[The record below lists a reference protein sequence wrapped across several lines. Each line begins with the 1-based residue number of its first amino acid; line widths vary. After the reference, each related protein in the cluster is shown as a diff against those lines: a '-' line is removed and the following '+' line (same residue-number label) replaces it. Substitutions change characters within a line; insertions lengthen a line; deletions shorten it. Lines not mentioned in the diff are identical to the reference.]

1 MGTCID
7 MQFLLECSTYKLHK
21 RREIPYLQ
29 AAMYYS
35 VYYINILMTTFLTIF
50 RGFPN
55 TFRRFSKILQND
67 WSKGGIKVA
76 KHFQKISE
84 DFRRFEEDRRCFHSQ
99 VRI

>member
-1 MGTCID
+1 MGACID

-55 TFRRFSKILQND
+55 TFRRFSKILQKLSGQTIVSMSVIKND
-67 WSKGGIKVA
+67 IFTCDST
-76 KHFQKISE
+76 IS
-84 DFRRFEEDRRCFHSQ
+84 FLS
-99 VRI
+99 I

>member
-55 TFRRFSKILQND
+55 TFRRFSKILQKLSCQTIVSMSVIKND
-67 WSKGGIKVA
+67 IFTCDST
-76 KHFQKISE
+76 IS
-84 DFRRFEEDRRCFHSQ
+84 FLS
-99 VRI
+99 I